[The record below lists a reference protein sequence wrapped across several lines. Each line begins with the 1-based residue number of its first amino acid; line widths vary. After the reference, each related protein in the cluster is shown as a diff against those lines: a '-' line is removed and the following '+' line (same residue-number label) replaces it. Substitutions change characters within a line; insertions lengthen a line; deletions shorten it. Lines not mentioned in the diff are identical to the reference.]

1 MRSLLPTHYRDK
13 YEILGMADKTHSG
26 LLLCMRHE
34 TIGQILDSADSIL
47 HFDIVIQ
54 ISGGGGG
61 EAAIPCNCASN
72 MQDKG
77 REAGKWM
84 LTHRTSPV

>member
-47 HFDIVIQ
+47 HFDTVIQ
-54 ISGGGGG
+54 ISGGVRQLYL
-61 EAAIPCNCASN
+61 AIAPAIC
-72 MQDKG
+72 KTK
-77 REAGKWM
+77 AGKQE
-84 LTHRTSPV
+84 SGC